1 LREVNDDDRIPAWI
15 EEIRMKSGKL
25 NHCLLLSAFALFT
38 AATAA
43 AQHPQPASEA
53 NYPVWTVLSH
63 KLEGDP
69 LSPALNKDA
78 EMAVQELSASSDF
91 HTPLCNSFFSFFNK
105 LTTTGYPYQAQ
116 IYRLYILGSATYHI
130 ETGKTDPYGTNL
142 YAFTSVLKGY
152 STILSHDPV
161 SRDKVMDSL
170 LVTDLKGKLPDL
182 LKKDNTCREQ

>member
-1 LREVNDDDRIPAWI
+1 V
-15 EEIRMKSGKL
+15 KSGKL
-25 NHCLLLSAFALFT
+25 HYFLLLALSALLTVGHAL
-38 AATAA
+38 
-43 AQHPQPASEA
+43 AQHLPQPASEA
-53 NYPVWTVLSH
+53 NYPVWTGISQ
-63 KLEGDP
+63 KLEADP
-69 LSPALNKDA
+69 LNPAINKDA
-78 EMAVQELSASSDF
+78 EMAVQELAASSDF

-130 ETGKTDPYGTNL
+130 QTGKTDPYGTNL

-152 STILSHDPV
+152 STILSRDPV

-182 LKKDNTCREQ
+182 LKKDSTCREQ

>member
-1 LREVNDDDRIPAWI
+1 V
-15 EEIRMKSGKL
+15 KFGKL
-25 NHCLLLSAFALFT
+25 HHFFLLVSLVSSAFGPAI
-38 AATAA
+38 
-43 AQHPQPASEA
+43 AQHPAPASEA
-53 NYPVWTVLSH
+53 NYPVWTALSH
-63 KLEGDP
+63 RLEGDP
-69 LSPALNKDA
+69 LNPTYNKDA

-105 LTTTGYPYQAQ
+105 LTTTAYPYQAQ
-116 IYRLYILGSATYHI
+116 VYRLYILGSATYHI

-152 STILSHDPV
+152 STILSRDPV

-182 LKKDNTCREQ
+182 LKKDSTCREQ